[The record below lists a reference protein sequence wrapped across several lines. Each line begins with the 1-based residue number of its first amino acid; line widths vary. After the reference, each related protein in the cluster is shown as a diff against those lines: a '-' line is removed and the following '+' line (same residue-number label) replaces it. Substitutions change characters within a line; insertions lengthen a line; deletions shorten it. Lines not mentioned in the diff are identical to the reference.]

1 MYVSQSIATFFL
13 SSLFGMWAD
22 KIGKKN
28 VLVFILLVSLV
39 QITSVLVSVHFKLIW
54 ILFLSRLFDLTI
66 GDKICFAYLA
76 EISVESQDRSKKFTF
91 QSVGFSVALI
101 FGPLIGGFLGNYNLI
116 WPIVASAGVT
126 CVNIFFSF
134 FFLKSHQ
141 QLETCK
147 NVDESTSN
155 FFSQMKDLLVEIFSR
170 RSWSMLLVLL
180 FFTVVG
186 SQDINE
192 MFFLYAPK
200 RFSLS
205 VFEIGAFAAFIG
217 FQHIF
222 WKLLVFPWIL
232 THVNDSFYLPA
243 ATLSSVIGHVG
254 IGILTSVAL
263 LCVLFFVTGIGLLKL
278 IVLHSMISLRAKQSQ
293 QGTIMGIIGSIH
305 TLAEVKKQST
315 SSQMEK
321 HLGLCLGLCD
331 LFIYVWRD
339 SKFEE
344 CLSVTLVMI

>member
-1 MYVSQSIATFFL
+1 
-13 SSLFGMWAD
+13 
-22 KIGKKN
+22 
-28 VLVFILLVSLV
+28 
-39 QITSVLVSVHFKLIW
+39 
-54 ILFLSRLFDLTI
+54 
-66 GDKICFAYLA
+66 
-76 EISVESQDRSKKFTF
+76 
-91 QSVGFSVALI
+91 
-101 FGPLIGGFLGNYNLI
+101 
-116 WPIVASAGVT
+116 
-126 CVNIFFSF
+126 
-134 FFLKSHQ
+134 
-141 QLETCK
+141 
-147 NVDESTSN
+147 
-155 FFSQMKDLLVEIFSR
+155 MKDLLVEIFSR